1 MDYVPAL
8 CTHRPSH
15 LPIGW
20 SGEIFGFQATGRKLT
35 AWEKL
40 SKPYYL
46 EEGEVVTR
54 LTLCE
59 PAGSRAPT
67 PDGPSV
73 DSFKWKPLEPE
84 RVAARDLLNKED
96 ALESKGRAE
105 RARPSAQAQCPY

>member
-20 SGEIFGFQATGRKLT
+20 SGEIFGCVASGFT
-35 AWEKL
+35 AAAMQKL

-54 LTLCE
+54 CQDE
-59 PAGSRAPT
+59 
-67 PDGPSV
+67 
-73 DSFKWKPLEPE
+73 SFRQAHHVEAFGARKG
-84 RVAARDLLNKED
+84 AARDLVLNNEVD
-96 ALESKGRAE
+96 
-105 RARPSAQAQCPY
+105 